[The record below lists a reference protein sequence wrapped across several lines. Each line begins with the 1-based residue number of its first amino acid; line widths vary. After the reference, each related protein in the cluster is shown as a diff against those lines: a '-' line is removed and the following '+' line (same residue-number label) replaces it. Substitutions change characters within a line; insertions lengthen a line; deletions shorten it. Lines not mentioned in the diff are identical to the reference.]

1 MSASSLPF
9 STVLLGNLAIAAAI
23 FGAGWLLSKVAFKQ
37 VAGMALKRTQD
48 TMLARFLGSLAQW
61 SVVAA
66 AVIASL
72 GRVGVETTSLVAILG
87 SAGVAVGLALQGNL
101 SNFASG
107 VMVLVFRPITVG
119 DTVTVAGHTGRVEDL
134 GIFATTLVTPEN
146 NTIILGN
153 SAVTKG
159 PIVNF
164 TRRGTR
170 RGAVAVGVAYGSDLA
185 TVRAVLLAAAQAS
198 PHVLDDP
205 GVSIV
210 FTDLGASSLEFS
222 VRCWSDSSSHGAML
236 DDVRSRI
243 YDALAEAGIEIP
255 YQTLVVHSPD
265 GAA

>member
-1 MSASSLPF
+1 MAAANLPF
-9 STVLLGNLAIAAAI
+9 STVLLGNLGIAAAI
-23 FGAGWLLSKVAFKQ
+23 FVVGWLLSKVAFKQ

-119 DTVTVAGHTGRVEDL
+119 DVVTVAGHTGRVEDL

-170 RGAVAVGVAYGSDLA
+170 RGSIAVGVSYGVDLQA
-185 TVRAVLLAAAQAS
+185 VRAVLVAAAEAS
-198 PHVLDDP
+198 PHVLAEP
-205 GVSIV
+205 GVSVV
-210 FTDLGASSLEFS
+210 FTELGSSSLQFS
-222 VRCWSDSSSHGAML
+222 LRCWSDSATHGAML
-236 DDVRSRI
+236 DDVRSRV
-243 YDALAEAGIEIP
+243 YDGLNEAGIEIP
-255 YQTLVVHSPD
+255 YPQIVVRQPD
-265 GAA
+265 PQP